1 MTRVLFDIDVLL
13 EVIEERA
20 PHVDASSGALSHAE
34 VGIIRGYIAAH
45 SLPTVFYLVDKQ
57 KGRDAAYE
65 AIRLLI
71 RLLEVVAVDH
81 DRLTQALDLGWSD
94 FEDALQ
100 ARCASHAGV
109 DVLLTRNTK
118 DYKNVGFAVEDPERF
133 LARPEFLPPPDQD
146 TSGSD

>member
-13 EVIEERA
+13 DVVEERA
-20 PHVDASSGALSHAE
+20 PHVDASSEALGHAE
-34 VGIIRGYIAAH
+34 VGNIQGYVAAH
-45 SLPTVFYLVDKQ
+45 SLPTIFYLVKKQ
-57 KGRDAAYE
+57 KSLDAAYE

-100 ARCASHAGV
+100 ASCASHVGA

-118 DYKNVGFAVEDPERF
+118 DYKKVSFAVEDPDRF
-133 LARPEFLPPPDQD
+133 LIRQEFLHPPNRE
-146 TSGSD
+146 TSGND

>member
-1 MTRVLFDIDVLL
+1 MIRVLFDIDVLL
-13 EVIEERA
+13 DVIEERA
-20 PHVDASSGALSHAE
+20 PHVDASSEALGHAE
-34 VGIIRGYIAAH
+34 VGNIQGFIAAH
-45 SLPTVFYLVDKQ
+45 SLPTIFYLVDRQ

-81 DRLTQALDLGWSD
+81 DRLTQALGPGWSD

-100 ARCASHAGV
+100 AGCASHAGV

-118 DYKNVGFAVEDPERF
+118 DYKEVSFAVEDPDRF
-133 LARPEFLPPPDQD
+133 LTRPEFLPLPDQLEE
-146 TSGSD
+146 GSV